1 MIDLDKENLTNIIQV
16 FGKDGKIFQSE
27 AQFQFELAWSLQ
39 THLGCQVKLEDM
51 RTVVRSKDNNPEAL
65 KKKFYT
71 DIVVEQDGYSVA
83 LELKYK
89 TADYSDKNLY
99 LFNHGA
105 VDLGRYD
112 YLWDVH
118 RIELLLGKGYK
129 KELLFGK
136 GNKEEI
142 ESWKEEWGDVEVL
155 EGKECNKGFAVLL
168 TNEKKYWE
176 QYYEDEKEGVKYT
189 IDNQFKI
196 GEKVKGKTFK
206 LFNNDLD
213 WKKLIK
219 DDKNYNKNYNHY
231 PSTVI
236 KQNGTSTDRAQPIHL
251 SKKYDYQWEEYCELP
266 NVNGKFRFVIIE
278 VK

>member
-129 KELLFGK
+129 KELLFGPCSCPCTCRSAQADASDRYCHS
-136 GNKEEI
+136 GAPRRRA
-142 ESWKEEWGDVEVL
+142 
-155 EGKECNKGFAVLL
+155 C
-168 TNEKKYWE
+168 
-176 QYYEDEKEGVKYT
+176 
-189 IDNQFKI
+189 
-196 GEKVKGKTFK
+196 TF
-206 LFNNDLD
+206 
-213 WKKLIK
+213 
-219 DDKNYNKNYNHY
+219 
-231 PSTVI
+231 PCC
-236 KQNGTSTDRAQPIHL
+236 GTSSQDAASRDRV
-251 SKKYDYQWEEYCELP
+251 CTLP
-266 NVNGKFRFVIIE
+266 RHG
-278 VK
+278 